1 MFKTMSFLLLRRPLI
16 RAGSLAIVAMFLVA
30 SCGGEPEARTRNRT
44 LNSVTC
50 YQTQAEK
57 DSALADAE
65 SALAAAQLPVITPD
79 TTPTLSDASPA
90 DAGQLA
96 FIGPVQWWK
105 RVPRATDT
113 TIPASTTVAPTTTA
127 ASTTTAAPTTTVRIT
142 TTVAPTTTVAVT
154 TTVAET
160 TTTLAASTTAA
171 PTTTV
176 AEPTTTTE
184 PAVRT
189 LNPPSNVQAVADGTS
204 VTVSWTAPEASNTP
218 VEDYNLIWSTDGF
231 RSIAG
236 WRVNGLSATV
246 PNFAPGA
253 TVQVQVRADN
263 DTYRVY
269 SGWSNVASATIA
281 SAAVEETTT
290 TAVADQSSGEETT
303 TSLETADAVALV
315 ADLQSQVDLIRETPL
330 CADLEAAAEIE
341 CAVQAG
347 FDADRPELASI
358 TTCPDA
364 DEVRVQYDGGFGAGT
379 AAGGEVFLMNVGAVD
394 QYVFQVARAGV
405 VIASGTV
412 QRGDTQSFTGID
424 QASLVTTTTIAEEDG
439 EDAAATELIECEASA
454 GLDLN
459 VGIAYVDPCD
469 AATAVQITFEGA
481 ASGDIQT
488 VSNGSRASVPNP
500 DRVGFTFEV
509 YVGNDVAVSGSVAY
523 PTEPAVVVTLQDC
536 PVSVIDEDGWL
547 KVSACNSVTRIE
559 QFVER
564 TTGSA
569 FRYSVD
575 GYFHW
580 FQKWSESE
588 GAARY
593 DFGFYIGDRLIET
606 LSVSGGG
613 ESAGA
618 NGRFQQET
626 FADVESKFTGSFER
640 VVEESGEVVSGGEG
654 GTGDLGPRDG
664 YVICTATASVNGARF
679 SCARPLQVQFMATV
693 RENSYYFEGDET
705 SVFGPVENAENG
717 YVFVYS
723 KATNEVVLDV
733 RAWGGELG
741 TDELEYQFYVPDVE
755 IPEEEFFD
763 EEDGPYFSGWFTPD
777 FPTDSV
783 LSFTIPDDYS
793 ADYFEL
799 TLTGETDEV
808 GGCSKGEFGAAL
820 RAPSGEIVAQ
830 FVMAPWAGCAVG
842 LYAEGVD
849 PEEFRGATFDV
860 IVYEIN
866 PDETPWEGS
875 IEWWGTVDLRYGGG
889 SGFVEVD
896 DDEEEES
903 ISDVEWREP
912 IVQAVDAPQSFS
924 IEIGAGGEFFEFRG
938 NSLQFGDDYNCPNYV
953 DPFLKLYD
961 ASGHV
966 ISTDDDSGENDEGTG
981 YLSSRMR
988 GFLPEGIYTLL
999 ATTYDLE
1006 NSDTCEAEREY
1017 QLALRFGSRVVVDV
1031 IEEENPIGV
1040 TTTTTATTTVPST
1053 STTTTTTVP
1062 STEESTEE
1070 STTTTTTTA
1079 PSTSTTVP
1087 AAPVDTEPVVTPLSE
1102 SPTNLQPDPP
1112 TFVLP
1117 VKELQVL
1124 VPDEVPSDDATVPA
1138 DDATTPVDNATA
1150 PADDATTASEE
1161 PSQPTEVSI
1170 GIPSTLRELVCD
1182 ETCVELL
1189 LDEAGVDEAAI
1200 EITLGS
1206 QSTVIDGVKRSGVV
1220 AIRPG
1225 ARQLTVTITPTD
1237 GSAPVVL
1244 TRDVVVLSPRVA
1256 PTKVA
1261 ETASLVV
1268 SKKVP
1273 QSNRLPLVLALVGAL
1288 VVLAGAGSV
1297 LARRGKGRAA
1307 A

>member
-1 MFKTMSFLLLRRPLI
+1 
-16 RAGSLAIVAMFLVA
+16 
-30 SCGGEPEARTRNRT
+30 
-44 LNSVTC
+44 
-50 YQTQAEK
+50 
-57 DSALADAE
+57 
-65 SALAAAQLPVITPD
+65 
-79 TTPTLSDASPA
+79 
-90 DAGQLA
+90 
-96 FIGPVQWWK
+96 
-105 RVPRATDT
+105 
-113 TIPASTTVAPTTTA
+113 
-127 ASTTTAAPTTTVRIT
+127 
-142 TTVAPTTTVAVT
+142 
-154 TTVAET
+154 
-160 TTTLAASTTAA
+160 
-171 PTTTV
+171 
-176 AEPTTTTE
+176 
-184 PAVRT
+184 
-189 LNPPSNVQAVADGTS
+189 
-204 VTVSWTAPEASNTP
+204 
-218 VEDYNLIWSTDGF
+218 
-231 RSIAG
+231 
-236 WRVNGLSATV
+236 
-246 PNFAPGA
+246 
-253 TVQVQVRADN
+253 
-263 DTYRVY
+263 
-269 SGWSNVASATIA
+269 
-281 SAAVEETTT
+281 
-290 TAVADQSSGEETT
+290 
-303 TSLETADAVALV
+303 
-315 ADLQSQVDLIRETPL
+315 
-330 CADLEAAAEIE
+330 
-341 CAVQAG
+341 
-347 FDADRPELASI
+347 
-358 TTCPDA
+358 
-364 DEVRVQYDGGFGAGT
+364 
-379 AAGGEVFLMNVGAVD
+379 
-394 QYVFQVARAGV
+394 
-405 VIASGTV
+405 
-412 QRGDTQSFTGID
+412 
-424 QASLVTTTTIAEEDG
+424 
-439 EDAAATELIECEASA
+439 
-454 GLDLN
+454 
-459 VGIAYVDPCD
+459 
-469 AATAVQITFEGA
+469 
-481 ASGDIQT
+481 
-488 VSNGSRASVPNP
+488 
-500 DRVGFTFEV
+500 
-509 YVGNDVAVSGSVAY
+509 
-523 PTEPAVVVTLQDC
+523 
-536 PVSVIDEDGWL
+536 
-547 KVSACNSVTRIE
+547 
-559 QFVER
+559 
-564 TTGSA
+564 
-569 FRYSVD
+569 
-575 GYFHW
+575 
-580 FQKWSESE
+580 
-588 GAARY
+588 
-593 DFGFYIGDRLIET
+593 LIET

-626 FADVESKFTGSFER
+626 FADVESEFTGSFER
-640 VVEESGEVVSGGEG
+640 AVEESGEEGSGGDD
-654 GTGDLGPRDG
+654 GTGDLEPRDG
-664 YVICTATASVNGARF
+664 YVICTAFTTIGSASF
-679 SCARPLQVQFMATV
+679 DCARPITAMLFV
-693 RENSYYFEGDET
+693 RAVPNDSNPTWLWGDESTPLGPLEPVNDSSLRVT
-705 SVFGPVENAENG
+705 SR
-717 YVFVYS
+717 
-723 KATNEVVLDV
+723 ATSEVVLELDSY
-733 RAWGGELG
+733 WIGGLG
-741 TDELEYQFYVPDVE
+741 EPAEHQFYVPDVDV
-755 IPEEEFFD
+755 PEEEFFD
-763 EEDGPYFSGWFTPD
+763 EEEEDAPDFSGWFTPD
-777 FPTDSV
+777 FPADSV

-793 ADYFEL
+793 ANYFEL

-808 GGCSKGEFGAAL
+808 GGCLAGEFGAAL

-830 FVMAPWAGCAVG
+830 FMMAPWAGCAVG

-849 PEEFRGATFDV
+849 PEEFRGQAFDV
-860 IVYEIN
+860 VVYEIN
-866 PDETPWEGS
+866 PDETPWEGP
-875 IEWWGTVDLRYGGG
+875 IEWWGTVDLRYSGG

-938 NSLQFGDDYNCPNYV
+938 NSRQFGDDYNCPNYV
-953 DPFLKLYD
+953 DPYLKLYD

-1124 VPDEVPSDDATVPA
+1124 VPDEAPSDDATVRA
-1138 DDATTPVDNATA
+1138 DDATT

-1161 PSQPTEVSI
+1161 PSQPTEASI

-1200 EITLGS
+1200 EITLGL
-1206 QSTVIDGVKRSGVV
+1206 QSTVIDGVKRNGVV

>member
-1 MFKTMSFLLLRRPLI
+1 MSFLLPRRPLI
-16 RAGSLAIVAMFLVA
+16 RAASLAIVAMFLVA

-127 ASTTTAAPTTTVRIT
+127 APTTTVRIT

-160 TTTLAASTTAA
+160 TTTLAASTTVA

-176 AEPTTTTE
+176 AESTTTTE

-204 VTVSWTAPEASNTP
+204 VTVSWSAPEASNTP

-231 RSIAG
+231 RSIAS
-236 WRVNGLSATV
+236 WRVSGTSSSV

-253 TVQVQVRADN
+253 TVQFQVRADN

-330 CADLEAAAEIE
+330 CADLEAAADIE

-347 FDADRPELASI
+347 FEADRPELASI

-379 AAGGEVFLMNVGAVD
+379 AAGGELFLMNVGAVD

-424 QASLVTTTTIAEEDG
+424 QASLVTPTTIAEEDG
-439 EDAAATELIECEASA
+439 EDAAATELIECDASA

-459 VGIAYVDPCD
+459 VGIAYVDPCN

-481 ASGDIQT
+481 SSGDIQT

-509 YVGNDVAVSGSVAY
+509 HVGNDVAVSGSVAY

-547 KVSACNSVTRIE
+547 KVSACSSVTRIE
-559 QFVER
+559 QLVER
-564 TTGSA
+564 TSGSA
-569 FRYSVD
+569 FRYSVN
-575 GYFHW
+575 GNIQW
-580 FQKWSESE
+580 FQKWSE

-593 DFGFYIGDRLIET
+593 NFGFYIGDRLIET

-626 FADVESKFTGSFER
+626 FADVESEFTGSFER
-640 VVEESGEVVSGGEG
+640 AVEESGEEGSGGDD
-654 GTGDLGPRDG
+654 GTGDLEPRDG
-664 YVICTATASVNGARF
+664 YVICTATASVYGARF
-679 SCARPLQVQFMATV
+679 NCARPLSV
-693 RENSYYFEGDET
+693 YFLSTYLEYSNHLNGDET

-717 YVFVYS
+717 ALLVHS
-723 KATNEVVLDV
+723 RATDELVLDV
-733 RAWGGELG
+733 RAWGGALG
-741 TDELEYQFYVPDVE
+741 TEELEYQFYVPDVDVPDE
-755 IPEEEFFD
+755 GFQDEEFEDEEEW
-763 EEDGPYFSGWFTPD
+763 PYFDGVITPD
-777 FPTDSV
+777 FPNETLV
-783 LSFTIPDDYS
+783 NFTVPDDYS
-793 ADYFEL
+793 APGFEL
-799 TLTGETDEV
+799 VFAAPCE
-808 GGCSKGEFGAAL
+808 SGEFGAVL
-820 RAPSGEIVAQ
+820 LDSSGDLVAQ
-830 FVMAPWAGCAVG
+830 FEGLPWGCGVG
-842 LYAEGVD
+842 LFAEIEDPTEIQGQSFGV
-849 PEEFRGATFDV
+849 V
-860 IVYEIN
+860 LYEIE
-866 PDETPWEGS
+866 PDSTPWDGLIEWLGTVEVQGGGVSSFDTDEDEGDEESEEGS
-875 IEWWGTVDLRYGGG
+875 ENQTEIDWGEFYFT
-889 SGFVEVD
+889 SVE
-896 DDEEEES
+896 
-903 ISDVEWREP
+903 
-912 IVQAVDAPQSFS
+912 APQTFS
-924 IEIGAGGEFFEFRG
+924 VVIPAGGRHFEIRG
-938 NSLQFGDDYNCPNYV
+938 NSLQFEETYYCPNYV
-953 DPFLKLYD
+953 DPYLNLY
-961 ASGHV
+961 
-966 ISTDDDSGENDEGTG
+966 DDSGQLLDSDDDGGEDVGAG
-981 YLSSRMR
+981 LYSSRLS
-988 GFLPEGIYTLL
+988 GFLSEGFYYVK
-999 ATTYDLE
+999 ATTRAIE
-1006 NSDTCEAEREY
+1006 RSEGCSDRNEY
-1017 QLALRFGSRVVVDV
+1017 QLAIRLGNPVAVAIV
-1031 IEEENPIGV
+1031 EEENPTGV
-1040 TTTTTATTTVPST
+1040 TTTTVPA
-1053 STTTTTTVP
+1053 
-1062 STEESTEE
+1062 TEE
-1070 STTTTTTTA
+1070 STTTTTTTTVPA
-1079 PSTSTTVP
+1079 TTTTTVP
-1087 AAPVDTEPVVTPLSE
+1087 PAQSNDEPVITPLSE
-1102 SPTNLQPDPP
+1102 PPTNLQPDPP
-1112 TFVLP
+1112 SFALP
-1117 VKELQVL
+1117 MKELQVL
-1124 VPDEVPSDDATVPA
+1124 VPDEVPSSEATESSSE
-1138 DDATTPVDNATA
+1138 AT
-1150 PADDATTASEE
+1150 E
-1161 PSQPTEVSI
+1161 PSI
-1170 GIPSTLRELVCD
+1170 GIPSSVDELVCN
-1182 ETCVELL
+1182 EECVDLL
-1189 LDEAGVDEAAI
+1189 LEEAGFDDGAI
-1200 EITLGS
+1200 EIAVGS

-1220 AIRPG
+1220 RVRPG
-1225 ARQLTVTITPTD
+1225 ARAIVVTVTPTD
-1237 GSAPVVL
+1237 GSEPV
-1244 TRDVVVLSPRVA
+1244 TFSREIVVLSPRNT
-1256 PTKVA
+1256 PTKIS
-1261 ETASLVV
+1261 ETAMLAISTT
-1268 SKKVP
+1268 VP
-1273 QSNRLPLVLALVGAL
+1273 QSNRLPLVLAIVGAI
-1288 VVLAGAGSV
+1288 VVLAGVGSV
-1297 LARRGKGRAA
+1297 LARRGKGQAA

>member
-1 MFKTMSFLLLRRPLI
+1 MFKTMSFLLPRRPLI

-127 ASTTTAAPTTTVRIT
+127 APTTTVRIT
-142 TTVAPTTTVAVT
+142 TTVAPTTTVAD
-154 TTVAET
+154 T
-160 TTTLAASTTAA
+160 TTTLATSTTAA
-171 PTTTV
+171 PSTTA
-176 AEPTTTTE
+176 AESTTTTE

-204 VTVSWTAPEASNTP
+204 VTVSWSAPEASNTP

-231 RSIAG
+231 RSIAS
-236 WRVNGLSATV
+236 WRVSGTSSSV

-253 TVQVQVRADN
+253 TVQFQVRADN

-281 SAAVEETTT
+281 SAAKEETTT
-290 TAVADQSSGEETT
+290 TVAADQSSGEETT

-424 QASLVTTTTIAEEDG
+424 QASLVTPTTIAEEDG
-439 EDAAATELIECEASA
+439 EDAAATELIECDASA

-481 ASGDIQT
+481 SSGDIQT

-509 YVGNDVAVSGSVAY
+509 HVGNDVAVSGSVAY

-547 KVSACNSVTRIE
+547 KVSACSSVTRIE
-559 QFVER
+559 QLVER
-564 TTGSA
+564 TSGSA
-569 FRYSVD
+569 FRYSVN
-575 GYFHW
+575 GNIQW
-580 FQKWSESE
+580 FQKWSE

-593 DFGFYIGDRLIET
+593 NFGFYIGDRLIET

-626 FADVESKFTGSFER
+626 FADVESEFTGSFER
-640 VVEESGEVVSGGEG
+640 VVEELSEEGSGGDGSSGELEP
-654 GTGDLGPRDG
+654 LDG

-679 SCARPLQVQFMATV
+679 SCARPLQIEFMATV
-693 RENSYYFEGDET
+693 RENAYYFGGDET

-717 YVFVYS
+717 YLFIFS

-733 RAWGGELG
+733 RAWGGALG
-741 TDELEYQFYVPDVE
+741 TEELEYQFYVPDVD

-763 EEDGPYFSGWFTPD
+763 EEEEDAPYFSGWFTPD
-777 FPTDSV
+777 FPADSV

-793 ADYFEL
+793 ANYFEL

-820 RAPSGEIVAQ
+820 RAPSGEIVGQ

-849 PEEFRGATFDV
+849 PEEFRGQAFDV
-860 IVYEIN
+860 VVYEIN

-875 IEWWGTVDLRYGGG
+875 IEWWGTVDLSYGGG
-889 SGFVEVD
+889 SGFVEE
-896 DDEEEES
+896 DEEES
-903 ISDVEWREP
+903 LSDVEWGEQF
-912 IVQAVDAPQSFS
+912 IEAVDAPQSFS
-924 IEIGAGGEFFEFRG
+924 IEIGASGEFFEFRG
-938 NSLQFGDDYNCPNYV
+938 NSLQFEDVYYCPNYV
-953 DPFLKLYD
+953 DPYLKLYD
-961 ASGHV
+961 SSGHV
-966 ISTDDDSGENDEGTG
+966 IATDDDSGENDEGTG
-981 YLSSRMR
+981 IFSSRMR
-988 GFLPEGIYTLL
+988 GFLPEGTYTLL
-999 ATTYDLE
+999 ATTRLV
-1006 NSDTCEAEREY
+1006 ERSEGCGEQTEY

-1031 IEEENPIGV
+1031 IEEENPTGV
-1040 TTTTTATTTVPST
+1040 TTTTTTVPSTEESTEESTTTTTTTVPQT

-1070 STTTTTTTA
+1070 STTTTTTTV

-1124 VPDEVPSDDATVPA
+1124 VPDEAPSDDATVPA
-1138 DDATTPVDNATA
+1138 DN
-1150 PADDATTASEE
+1150 ATTASEE
-1161 PSQPTEVSI
+1161 PSQPTEASI

-1189 LDEAGVDEAAI
+1189 LEEAGVDEAAI
-1200 EITLGS
+1200 EITLGL

>member
-1 MFKTMSFLLLRRPLI
+1 MLSDIIEIMFEPMRSSVLR
-16 RAGSLAIVAMFLVA
+16 SLAGVCGAVLIFV

-65 SALAAAQLPVITPD
+65 SALAAAQPPLITPD
-79 TTPTLSDASPA
+79 TTPTLSDASSGEV
-90 DAGQLA
+90 GQLA
-96 FIGPVQWWK
+96 FIGPMQWWK
-105 RVPRATDT
+105 RVPRATD
-113 TIPASTTVAPTTTA
+113 
-127 ASTTTAAPTTTVRIT
+127 STTTT
-142 TTVAPTTTVAVT
+142 TTVASTATVASTEESTTTT
-154 TTVAET
+154 TTVAE
-160 TTTLAASTTAA
+160 STSTS
-171 PTTTV
+171 
-176 AEPTTTTE
+176 E
-184 PAVRT
+184 PANRY
-189 LNPPSNVQAVADGTS
+189 LNAPSNVQAVVDGST
-204 VTVSWTAPEASNTP
+204 VRVSWSAPEASNTP
-218 VEDYNLIWSTDGF
+218 VEDYAFLWTTDGF
-231 RSIAG
+231 RSASS
-236 WRVNGLSATV
+236 WRVSGTSVTS
-246 PNFAPGA
+246 PSFAPGT
-253 TVQVQVRADN
+253 TVQFQVRADN

-290 TAVADQSSGEETT
+290 TVAVEESSGEEND
-303 TSLETADAVALV
+303 SSVETFDPVAL
-315 ADLQSQVDLIRETPL
+315 AELQSQVDLIRETPL

-424 QASLVTTTTIAEEDG
+424 QASLVTPETTVGDEEGVAESV
-439 EDAAATELIECEASA
+439 ECDASA

-481 ASGDIQT
+481 ASGVIQT

-575 GYFHW
+575 GYIHW

-626 FADVESKFTGSFER
+626 FADVESEFTGSFER

-875 IEWWGTVDLRYGGG
+875 IEWWGTVDLSYGGA
-889 SGFVEVD
+889 GFVDEGSS
-896 DDEEEES
+896 DEEES
-903 ISDVEWREP
+903 LSDVEWGEP
-912 IVQAVDAPQSFS
+912 KILTVDAPQSFS

-938 NSLQFGDDYNCPNYV
+938 NSLQFEDVYYCPNYV
-953 DPFLKLYD
+953 DPYLKLYD
-961 ASGHV
+961 GSGQV
-966 ISTDDDSGENDEGTG
+966 IATDDDSGENDAGTG

-988 GFLPEGIYTLL
+988 GFLPEGTYTLL
-999 ATTYDLE
+999 ATTRLLE
-1006 NSDTCEAEREY
+1006 RSEGCGEQTEY
-1017 QLALRFGSRVVVDV
+1017 QLALRFGSRVVIGNV
-1031 IEEENPIGV
+1031 EEENPTGV
-1040 TTTTTATTTVPST
+1040 T
-1053 STTTTTTVP
+1053 TTTTTTVP
-1062 STEESTEE
+1062 STEASTEE
-1070 STTTTTTTA
+1070 STTT
-1079 PSTSTTVP
+1079 VP
-1087 AAPVDTEPVVTPLSE
+1087 VAPVDTEPVVTPLSE
-1102 SPTNLQPDPP
+1102 PPTNLQLDSP
-1112 TFVLP
+1112 TFAVP

-1124 VPDEVPSDDATVPA
+1124 VPDDVSA
-1138 DDATTPVDNATA
+1138 
-1150 PADDATTASEE
+1150 EE
-1161 PSQPTEVSI
+1161 SSQPTDARI

-1189 LDEAGVDEAAI
+1189 LEEAGVDEAAI

-1206 QSTVIDGVKRSGVV
+1206 QSTLIEGAKRSGVV

-1237 GSAPVVL
+1237 GSAPMVL

-1273 QSNRLPLVLALVGAL
+1273 QSNSLPLVLALVGAL
-1288 VVLAGAGSV
+1288 VVLAAAGSV
-1297 LARRGKGRAA
+1297 LARRRRGRAA

>member
-1 MFKTMSFLLLRRPLI
+1 MRSKIVR
-16 RAGSLAIVAMFLVA
+16 SLAGVCGAVLIVA

-57 DSALADAE
+57 DQVLADAE
-65 SALAAAQLPVITPD
+65 NALAAAQPPLITPD

-113 TIPASTTVAPTTTA
+113 TTTTTTIASTATVAPTEE
-127 ASTTTAAPTTTVRIT
+127 STTT
-142 TTVAPTTTVAVT
+142 T
-154 TTVAET
+154 TTVAEST
-160 TTTLAASTTAA
+160 TTS
-171 PTTTV
+171 
-176 AEPTTTTE
+176 E
-184 PAVRT
+184 PANRY
-189 LNPPSNVQAVADGTS
+189 LNAPSNVQAVVDGST
-204 VTVSWTAPEASNTP
+204 VRVSWTAPEASNTP
-218 VEDYNLIWSTDGF
+218 VEDYAFLWTTDGF
-231 RSIAG
+231 RSLSS
-236 WRVNGLSATV
+236 WRVSGTSVTS
-246 PNFAPGA
+246 PSFAPGT
-253 TVQVQVRADN
+253 TVQFQVRADN

-281 SAAVEETTT
+281 SPDVQETTT
-290 TAVADQSSGEETT
+290 TVAVEESSGEEND
-303 TSLETADAVALV
+303 SSVETFDPVAL
-315 ADLQSQVDLIRETPL
+315 AELQSQVDLIRETPL

-341 CAVQAG
+341 CEVQAG

-358 TTCPDA
+358 IPCPDA
-364 DEVRVQYDGGFGAGT
+364 DEVRVQYDGGFGSGT

-424 QASLVTTTTIAEEDG
+424 QASLVTPETTVGDEEGVAESV
-439 EDAAATELIECEASA
+439 ECDASA

-469 AATAVQITFEGA
+469 AATVVQITFDGA

-509 YVGNDVAVSGSVAY
+509 HVGNDVAVSGSVAY
-523 PTEPAVVVTLQDC
+523 PTEPAVITQARDCRLNVTEEAGAYTTAL
-536 PVSVIDEDGWL
+536 G
-547 KVSACNSVTRIE
+547 CNEVTRVV
-559 QFVER
+559 FPYGASCPYNSCS
-564 TTGSA
+564 GSTQLGVY
-569 FRYSVD
+569 R
-575 GYFHW
+575 
-580 FQKWSESE
+580 
-588 GAARY
+588 
-593 DFGFYIGDRLIET
+593 FYIGEQLVGTVDFQGG
-606 LSVSGGG
+606 SVTNSG
-613 ESAGA
+613 SY
-618 NGRFQQET
+618 QVET
-626 FADVESKFTGSFER
+626 FADVESEFTGSFER
-640 VVEESGEVVSGGEG
+640 VVEDTGSEEETGGEG
-654 GTGDLGPRDG
+654 GTGNLEPRDG
-664 YVICTATASVNGARF
+664 YVICTAFTTIGSASF
-679 SCARPLQVQFMATV
+679 DCARPINAMLFV
-693 RENSYYFEGDET
+693 RAVPNDSNPTWLYGDENTPLGPIETVNDSYLRVT
-705 SVFGPVENAENG
+705 SP
-717 YVFVYS
+717 
-723 KATNEVVLDV
+723 ATNELVLELDSY
-733 RAWGGELG
+733 WIGGLG
-741 TDELEYQFYVPDVE
+741 EPAEHQFYVPDVD

-763 EEDGPYFSGWFTPD
+763 EEEEDAPYFSGWFTPD
-777 FPTDSV
+777 FPADSV

-808 GGCSKGEFGAAL
+808 GACSKGEFGAVL
-820 RAPSGEIVAQ
+820 RAPSGGIVAQ
-830 FVMAPWAGCAVG
+830 FVMAPWFGCAVG

-849 PEEFRGATFDV
+849 PEEFRGQSFEV
-860 IVYEIN
+860 VVYEVN
-866 PDETPWEGS
+866 PDETPWDGS
-875 IEWWGTVDLRYGGG
+875 IEWWGTVDLSYGGG
-889 SGFVEVD
+889 SGFVEE
-896 DDEEEES
+896 DEEES
-903 ISDVEWREP
+903 LSDVEWGEP
-912 IVQAVDAPQSFS
+912 KILTVDAPQSFL
-924 IEIGAGGEFFEFRG
+924 IDVGAGGEFFEFRG
-938 NSLQFGDDYNCPNYV
+938 NSLQFEDVYYCPNYV
-953 DPFLKLYD
+953 DPYLKLYD
-961 ASGHV
+961 SSGQV
-966 ISTDDDSGENDEGTG
+966 IATDDDSGESDEGTG
-981 YLSSRMR
+981 IFSSRMR
-988 GFLPEGIYTLL
+988 GFLPEGTYTLL
-999 ATTYDLE
+999 ATTRLV
-1006 NSDTCEAEREY
+1006 ERSEGCGEQTEY
-1017 QLALRFGSRVVVDV
+1017 QLALRFGSRVVIGVV
-1031 IEEENPIGV
+1031 EEENPTGV
-1040 TTTTTATTTVPST
+1040 TTTTTTTTTTTVPQT
-1053 STTTTTTVP
+1053 STTTTVP
-1062 STEESTEE
+1062 STEEST
-1070 STTTTTTTA
+1070 
-1079 PSTSTTVP
+1079 TTVP
-1087 AAPVDTEPVVTPLSE
+1087 VAPVDTEPVVTPLSE
-1102 SPTNLQPDPP
+1102 PPTNLQPDPP

-1124 VPDEVPSDDATVPA
+1124 VPDEISA
-1138 DDATTPVDNATA
+1138 
-1150 PADDATTASEE
+1150 EE
-1161 PSQPTEVSI
+1161 PSQPTEASI

-1182 ETCVELL
+1182 EACVELL
-1189 LDEAGVDEAAI
+1189 LEEAGVDEAAI